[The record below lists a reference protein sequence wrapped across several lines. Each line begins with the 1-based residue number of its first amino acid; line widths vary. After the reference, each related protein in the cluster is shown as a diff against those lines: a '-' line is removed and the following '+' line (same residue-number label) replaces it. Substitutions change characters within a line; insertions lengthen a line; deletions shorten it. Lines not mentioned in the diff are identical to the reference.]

1 MERSLLFKATVQ
13 SRSASMGGMVA
24 VPKAENRQEI
34 VVKPGVPGIHIGPRS
49 WVRFRRNDGT
59 RTGWCEAGALWVSGQ
74 AVVVPGPEGLRW
86 QDIQAIEVNE
96 LDLARSA
103 GGIVVGTGLV
113 IAEILIG
120 VARGALDEVSTEV
133 LQRPPDDPSVTTP

>member
-1 MERSLLFKATVQ
+1 MEQSLLFKATVQ
-13 SRSASMGGMVA
+13 SRSASTTMICLIFIAPGCYSTRSASLGGMVA

-74 AVVVPGPEGLRW
+74 AVVVPGPERLRW

-113 IAEILIG
+113 IAESLIG
-120 VARGALDEVSTEV
+120 VA
-133 LQRPPDDPSVTTP
+133 